1 MSLRSRLIVLLSLV
15 LYGVG
20 LYGFWELLNSR
31 RFHLALFAFPCAILG
46 LCAVTL
52 VGRTAKPVIKPEICD
67 EDRSE

>member
-1 MSLRSRLIVLLSLV
+1 MSLRNRLIVLLSLA

-20 LYGFWELLNSR
+20 LYGFWELLDAR
-31 RFHLALFAFPCAILG
+31 KFHWALSAFPCAIVG
-46 LCAVTL
+46 LCVVTL